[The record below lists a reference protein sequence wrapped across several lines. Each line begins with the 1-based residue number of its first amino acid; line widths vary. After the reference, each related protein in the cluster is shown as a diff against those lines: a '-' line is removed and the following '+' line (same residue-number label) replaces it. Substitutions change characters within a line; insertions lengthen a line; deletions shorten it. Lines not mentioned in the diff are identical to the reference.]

1 MATESLPNN
10 DDEFGEIDYDD
21 MDEPNEAVQPSATT
35 TTKSMFT
42 FFFYIIHANNLKI
55 NIFAASITTT
65 ATAAIPA
72 EPHLIQ
78 LPLSRIKEIMKLDPD
93 LKIAAPE
100 SVFAIAKATELFIQS
115 LALESCERT
124 SKDHRKTLQKSDLD
138 VAISSVDA
146 LLFLDG
152 AIDVFNDV
160 APTNVEQ

>member
-1 MATESLPNN
+1 MATESMPNN
-10 DDEFGEIDYDD
+10 DDAFGEIDYDD

-35 TTKSMFT
+35 TTTTKSVFT

-55 NIFAASITTT
+55 NIFAASTT
-65 ATAAIPA
+65 ATAAVPT

-152 AIDVFNDV
+152 AIDVFNEPV
-160 APTNVEQ
+160 PANVE